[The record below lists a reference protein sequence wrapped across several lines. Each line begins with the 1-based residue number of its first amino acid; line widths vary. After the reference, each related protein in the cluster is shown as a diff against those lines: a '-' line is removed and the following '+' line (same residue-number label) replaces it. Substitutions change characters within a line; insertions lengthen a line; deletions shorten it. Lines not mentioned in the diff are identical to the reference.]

1 VLVPPVAGFENEKGD
16 AVEPAVPPNS
26 PPVAGAV
33 DVVDWPDAA
42 LDAGVP
48 NEKDMLGNEM

>member
-1 VLVPPVAGFENEKGD
+1 VLVPLAAGFEKENGD

-33 DVVDWPDAA
+33 DVVDWPDTA

-48 NEKDMLGNEM
+48 NEKDMLGD